1 MSEKVL
7 KKLEVKDSKTREEIE
22 ELLKKNDYSVC
33 PNIVRI
39 YDFIEITGAGGA
51 DSGDA
56 RKIAV
61 QCIHLGTVYNPQ
73 KLCLGNFP
81 ECEKY
86 KEILKYQDLMK

>member
-7 KKLEVKDSKTREEIE
+7 NKLEVNDPNAREEIE

-39 YDFIEITGAGGA
+39 YDFIEITGLNGAG
-51 DSGDA
+51 SGDA
-56 RKIAV
+56 RQIAV

-73 KLCLGNFP
+73 KLCLSNFH